1 MIEFAYTAKDKSTN
15 KIVKGKI
22 SADSQMAAANILNEK
37 KLFPIKITPASSVNL
52 LGDVAFL
59 NKVSPKSRVIFT
71 RQLATLVKAGL
82 PITQAL
88 NTSIDQVNDKK
99 FKSKLEKI
107 AASVEGGQT
116 LSESFAQY
124 PDTFNEVYV
133 SLVHAG
139 EEAGT
144 LDDSLERLADQ
155 QEKEQQIA
163 SSVRGALIYPALVLV
178 TIIGVM
184 AFMLAS
190 VMPQI
195 AGLYKELDKP
205 LPIVTQITLSV
216 SGFAVSYWYIVILLV
231 VAIVFGIRAYF
242 RTSSGKAV
250 WAKAKLN
257 MPVFKTLFRKVY
269 MARFARTLGSLVAS
283 GVPLLEALSISG
295 QSMNNVVLKK
305 IVMQASEEV
314 KAGKPLSDALEKNP
328 YFIQLVPQMIRVGEE
343 SGTLGTML
351 DKVASFY
358 EDEVAQAVKNL
369 STIIEPVLMVVLGLM
384 VFFIIIAVLYPVYSL
399 VGSGVDTGN
408 AGSTT
413 TETTPAQ

>member
-139 EEAGT
+139 EESGT

-205 LPIVTQITLSV
+205 LPIVTQITLAV

-242 RTSSGKAV
+242 RTTSGKAV

-314 KAGKPLSDALEKNP
+314 KAGKPLSEKNP

-369 STIIEPVLMVVLGLM
+369 STIIEPVLMVVLGGM